1 VGRQGKST
9 EKGRSDSKARE
20 QSLSRKDEQATAYG
34 TRDGSR
40 LKRTTKIIPSRPQK
54 RPQGIQVVQGHINGF
69 EIHAIPDTGAEFNI
83 MAATFAK
90 RRGLVVHN
98 GDPSKCRLLRMANG
112 KHIKTVGVV
121 DAVWSFTSDTSQ
133 AWKITFHILADFVYD
148 LLLGSQ
154 FLFTTQTM
162 SHHKERLSRIP
173 RPLQSLSVLRV
184 NVLGSAS
191 RQVRG
196 LLQKEPVHAL
206 PDSGSEP
213 SLLSYEY
220 VKRRGWL
227 MRMRMEDQNLL
238 QFADGSV
245 AKTEGSILAT
255 WVFPSKEVNYF
266 KARPSL
272 KVQFH
277 ILRGCSHD
285 VILGQDALE
294 ESDMFLEHEDAFL
307 DVGSDTEPSGLNLVI
322 WLPKKKVS
330 SISSNNQVHIEQQL
344 PTRQKDALH
353 IELQRRAAVDRKISR
368 MSSGIEKQAA
378 VAAEAQTRRE
388 YDGGTNIASQTRSST
403 DSTASSTQFS
413 ASSNDSS
420 TSSRQTVAQ
429 PVYPPGS
436 FTVPRSPERTYS
448 YYPGRG
454 AVYSEIAGEYEFNT
468 RLRREIIG

>member
-1 VGRQGKST
+1 MYEIESSEDEQP
-9 EKGRSDSKARE
+9 RSSRPKIRTKNT
-20 QSLSRKDEQATAYG
+20 LSRP
-34 TRDGSR
+34 R
-40 LKRTTKIIPSRPQK
+40 K

-90 RRGLVVHN
+90 KRGLVVHN

-121 DAVWSFTSDTSQ
+121 DAVWSFTSDSSQ
-133 AWKITFHILADFVYD
+133 AWKITFHVLADFVYD
-148 LLLGSQ
+148 LILGSQ

-173 RPLQSLSVLRV
+173 HPLQSLLVLRV

-196 LLQKEPVHAL
+196 FLQKERAQAL

-227 MRMRMEDQNLL
+227 MRMKMEDQNLL

-245 AKTEGSILAT
+245 AKTEGSIQAI
-255 WVFPSKEVNYF
+255 WIFPSKEAGYPNK
-266 KARPSL
+266 KARTSL

-294 ESDMFLEHEDAFL
+294 ESDIFLEHEDAFL

-322 WLPKKKVS
+322 WLPKKKTS
-330 SISSNNQVHIEQQL
+330 PFPSNNQEHTEQHL

-378 VAAEAQTRRE
+378 LAKEAQTRRE
-388 YDGGTNIASQTRSST
+388 YDARTNTASQTRSST
-403 DSTASSTQFS
+403 DSSTSSTQFS
-413 ASSNDSS
+413 ANSNDWS
-420 TSSRQTVAQ
+420 TGSRQTVAQ

-436 FTVPRSPERTYS
+436 STVPRSGPERTWS
-448 YYPGRG
+448 FYPGRG
-454 AVYSEIAGEYEFNT
+454 GGRAPPSVWSEIEGEYDFNT
-468 RLRREIIG
+468 RLRREIPG

>member
-1 VGRQGKST
+1 
-9 EKGRSDSKARE
+9 
-20 QSLSRKDEQATAYG
+20 
-34 TRDGSR
+34 
-40 LKRTTKIIPSRPQK
+40 
-54 RPQGIQVVQGHINGF
+54 
-69 EIHAIPDTGAEFNI
+69 
-83 MAATFAK
+83 
-90 RRGLVVHN
+90 
-98 GDPSKCRLLRMANG
+98 MANG

-121 DAVWSFTSDTSQ
+121 DAVWSFTSDSSQ
-133 AWKITFHILADFVYD
+133 AWKITFHVLADFVYD
-148 LLLGSQ
+148 LILGSQ

-173 RPLQSLSVLRV
+173 RPLQSLLVLRV
-184 NVLGSAS
+184 NILGSAS
-191 RQVRG
+191 RQVQG
-196 LLQKEPVHAL
+196 FLQKEQVHAL

-227 MRMRMEDQNLL
+227 MRMKMKDQNLL

-245 AKTEGSILAT
+245 AKTEGSIPAT
-255 WVFPSKEVNYF
+255 WVFPSKQVGYLN
-266 KARPSL
+266 KKVKTSL
-272 KVQFH
+272 RVQFH

-322 WLPKKKVS
+322 WLPKKKKTS
-330 SISSNNQVHIEQQL
+330 PFPSNSQVHTEQHL
-344 PTRQKDALH
+344 PTQQKDALH

-378 VAAEAQTRRE
+378 LATEAQTRRE
-388 YDGGTNIASQTRSST
+388 YDARTNTASQTRSST
-403 DSTASSTQFS
+403 DSSASSTRFS
-413 ASSNDSS
+413 ANSNDRS
-420 TSSRQTVAQ
+420 TRSRQTVAQ

-436 FTVPRSPERTYS
+436 STVPRPWPERTYS

-454 AVYSEIAGEYEFNT
+454 GGVAPPNVWSEVKG
-468 RLRREIIG
+468 